1 MTGQASQD
9 ARAVAVNLLG
19 LVEHPELGDTPYRV
33 SADGRPYVPAGD
45 GGIVLGL
52 RLGESSFGR
61 DADHAAP
68 GACLVHPDPA
78 ARHALTIYSCIGN
91 QATVRTGQA
100 AGARGVVIGKRGE
113 LGRVVVSFDQQD
125 LARMR
130 PSDQVAVRTCGQ
142 GWRPPGFPSE
152 VTLLNTDP
160 AALQRLPIIVGGD
173 GAYVTAGVRAVVP
186 SKLAGNGIG
195 RPAVGWDLDLQL
207 AGPAGA
213 RADPSAAADGDVL
226 LGDLVAVSDL
236 DARFNLGYRRGWL
249 TVGVIV
255 HGASPLPGHGPGITP
270 ILTGPAEVLQA
281 APDRAG
287 HVGLT
292 ESVVRL
298 LTVAE
303 LSPQRRATAACRKQ
317 V

>member
-1 MTGQASQD
+1 VTGQASQD

-100 AGARGVVIGKRGE
+100 IGARGVVVGKRGE

-125 LARMR
+125 LTRMR

-160 AALQRLPIIVGGD
+160 AALRWLPITVAGD
-173 GAYVTAGVRAVVP
+173 GTCVTAGVRAVVP

-207 AGPAGA
+207 GGPAAGGG
-213 RADPSAAADGDVL
+213 RADAGAAGEDVL

-270 ILTGPAEVLQA
+270 ILTGPAEALRA

-287 HVGLT
+287 HAGLT
-292 ESVVRL
+292 EAVVRL

-303 LSPQRRATAACRKQ
+303 L
-317 V
+317 

>member
-1 MTGQASQD
+1 MTGQATRNV
-9 ARAVAVNLLG
+9 RAVTVNLLG

-52 RLGESSFGR
+52 RLGESTSGR

-68 GACLVHPDPA
+68 DACLVHPDPA

-100 AGARGVVIGKRGE
+100 AGARGIVIGKRGE
-113 LGRVVVSFDQQD
+113 LGRVVVSFDQHD

-160 AALQRLPIIVGGD
+160 AALRQLPVNVSGD
-173 GAYVTAGVRAVVP
+173 GASVTAGVRAVVP
-186 SKLAGNGIG
+186 SRLAGNGIG

-207 AGPAGA
+207 GA
-213 RADPSAAADGDVL
+213 DEDVL
-226 LGDLVAVSDL
+226 LGDLVAVADL

-270 ILTGPAEVLQA
+270 ILTGPAEVLRSA
-281 APDRAG
+281 ADPAG

-292 ESVVRL
+292 EAVVRL

-303 LSPQRRATAACRKQ
+303 LQLRRRATAACRKQ